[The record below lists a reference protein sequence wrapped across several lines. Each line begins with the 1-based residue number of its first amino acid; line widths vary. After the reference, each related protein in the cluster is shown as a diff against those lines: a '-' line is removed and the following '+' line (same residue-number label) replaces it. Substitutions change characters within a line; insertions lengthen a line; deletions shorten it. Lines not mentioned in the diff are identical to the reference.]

1 AVPQWSCGSC
11 LEVNPPANG
20 KCRRCGAG
28 IEGRGKSGSQPQPAN
43 PLKQP
48 SLAEGQMSVAT
59 AKPYKYLRTLC
70 ILCAV
75 AGALLLL
82 TAVVG
87 ILFLMKGDRANGNLL
102 IVAGIVGALMN
113 FGIAQAGK
121 WLLDLDA
128 RVRKIEEASGT

>member
-1 AVPQWSCGSC
+1 
-11 LEVNPPANG
+11 
-20 KCRRCGAG
+20 
-28 IEGRGKSGSQPQPAN
+28 KSGSQPQPAN

-48 SLAEGQMSVAT
+48 ALAEGQMSVGT
-59 AKPYKYLRTLC
+59 TKPFRSLRTLC

-113 FGIAQAGK
+113 FGIARVGK
-121 WLLDLDA
+121 CLLNLHS
-128 RVRKIEEASGT
+128 RVRKIEGASGR